1 MEKST
6 SEHDSSQN
14 QPKRRSKFGR
24 DVPNRRSI
32 RAQVAELFKPQWMYK
47 DKSIRQIFDKLA
59 HSSIMKLNET
69 SMSKLYSLMVMGVK
83 YQLLRCVSPKR
94 FYDVTLQHLSELRS
108 MCDSKL
114 TDELLDDTVARCERT
129 YGRFTFGD
137 WILCKQQL
145 VQFFQGRKVR
155 VSLFLQQQFQ
165 ATDGTL
171 SLDPGGALP
180 EGADAPGTLRR
191 FRPGSRSP
199 ATERL
204 THPLLAACASAAED
218 HGVAAA
224 RALGSNM
231 YTRAAESGA
240 RANRPPEA
248 KAEAKRG
255 PDAKGGGGA
264 AAPGR
269 RESTARAELTLLA
282 GLVSDDKA
290 EGGDAFRL
298 ALFDGDDDDAA
309 PPPGPDGFVDAM
321 ITLDGNAQRKS
332 AAQRMDELGLDDKD
346 DKQSAGAKL
355 DLDDGDDLLDLMDSA
370 K

>member
-1 MEKST
+1 
-6 SEHDSSQN
+6 
-14 QPKRRSKFGR
+14 
-24 DVPNRRSI
+24 
-32 RAQVAELFKPQWMYK
+32 MYK

-255 PDAKGGGGA
+255 PDAKGRRRGA
-264 AAPGR
+264 
-269 RESTARAELTLLA
+269 ESGNT
-282 GLVSDDKA
+282 
-290 EGGDAFRL
+290 FRL

-355 DLDDGDDLLDLMDSA
+355 DLDDGDDLLDLTDSA